1 MGPTTLGL
9 PMNLPPSVSNLQSF
23 GHVNVS
29 EDGLLTIKLID
40 ITGKVMYEKFMEPDH
55 ISDELPITTTDVFV
69 QSGEISDSSGII
81 MVRCNSEKDSKV
93 SITINGAASVEDTFV
108 FAARDYTA
116 SVLVKGLSSDTRY
129 YYSARCIPLDG
140 SIATRSGGASFKTA
154 PAEDDEGAVNF
165 VWVGD
170 LSGQGWGRNPDF
182 EVTHVSG
189 QVSYIYYE
197 SILFI

>member
-1 MGPTTLGL
+1 MKFLATTLL
-9 PMNLPPSVSNLQSF
+9 AFATKSLRIQVQA
-23 GHVNVS
+23 H
-29 EDGLLTIKLID
+29 
-40 ITGKVMYEKFMEPDH
+40 
-55 ISDELPITTTDVFV
+55 DELPITTTDVFV

-81 MVRCNSEKDSKV
+81 MVRCNSEKDSEV
-93 SITINGAASVEDTFV
+93 RISMSRGVSVESV
-108 FAARDYTA
+108 HAFAARDYTA

-129 YYSARCIPLDG
+129 YYTAICAPLDG
-140 SIATRSGGASFKTA
+140 STPTYSTGSSFKTA